1 MPKWERLFFLLQT
14 RKNELFISGPIYYGV
29 VTVVLNNLDVVSDE
43 FVQEEEAI
51 ESAYMKLSNR
61 FGLTSFEGGCQ

>member
-1 MPKWERLFFLLQT
+1 M
-14 RKNELFISGPIYYGV
+14 
-29 VTVVLNNLDVVSDE
+29 TVVLNNLDVVSDE

-51 ESAYMKLSNR
+51 ESAYMKLAYR